1 MEQEQGAA
9 AEVDAKHE
17 EERPAG
23 SHEAAQF
30 QQEAEQLQ
38 AEPGPVQQQAQAEQ
52 QQVFTGFN

>member
-9 AEVDAKHE
+9 TEVDAKHE

-52 QQVFTGFN
+52 QQVLI